1 MELLRLILAFGLGY
15 SLGNVTGIVVRVRR
29 RGAWDEHDCAEVICW
44 SLVAFAGLIPLATS
58 YLL

>member
-1 MELLRLILAFGLGY
+1 MELLRLILCFGIGF
-15 SLGNVTGIVVRVRR
+15 SLGNITGIAARVRR